1 MAVRRDKIESEGKVD
16 LADVLRN
23 ALGLDPDD
31 RATLAEQLLASLD
44 GVIEE
49 EEARLWAGEASA
61 QLKEYRAGRARLHEA
76 LEAEK
81 AAKRIS

>member
-1 MAVRRDKIESEGKVD
+1 MD
-16 LADVLRN
+16 LADVLRD
-23 ALGLDPDD
+23 ALRLDPDD

-61 QLKEYRAGRARLHEA
+61 QLKEYRAGRARL
-76 LEAEK
+76 LEAREAAQK

>member
-1 MAVRRDKIESEGKVD
+1 MKSEETVAD

-49 EEARLWAGEASA
+49 EEARRWTKEAA
-61 QLKEYRAGRARLHEA
+61 DRLREYRAGRARLNEA
-76 LEAEK
+76 RAAAEK
-81 AAKRIS
+81 TAKPIS